1 MHDIKPE
8 YLLRALR
15 ERIKESH
22 LTYAKL
28 AQQLD
33 VPLSTLKRHLHSP
46 AISLDKLIEYCRM
59 VELSL
64 DDLIKQAR
72 QLQSQSDDLFTEIQ
86 DEVFFQFPELY
97 DFFQELRLAP
107 ESLDKMVAA
116 YQLTPTSTYSY
127 LRALEMIGLI
137 ELLPNNKFFLK
148 GPCHY
153 RFSEHSKLSYLFDQK
168 LKEHVYGSGEEKANI
183 ACSRMFLTKK
193 CIQEI
198 EEMVVRKILES
209 NTEHWLKAHETEQL
223 QHDVLLM
230 IRPHQKILFSNGIVN
245 LPNEFLAHVSS
256 SIESYASLEQGEQLQ
271 R

>member
-1 MHDIKPE
+1 MHNIKPD

-22 LTYAKL
+22 LTYAQL

-33 VPLSTLKRHLHSP
+33 VPLSTLKRHLHST
-46 AISLDKLIEYCRM
+46 AISLDKLIEYCRV

-64 DDLIKQAR
+64 DELIKQAKL
-72 QLQSQSDDLFTEIQ
+72 LQSQSDDLFTEIQ

-116 YQLTPTSTYSY
+116 YELTPTSTYAY

-137 ELLPNNKFFLK
+137 ELMPNNKFFLK

-153 RFSEHSKLSYLFDQK
+153 RFSEQSKLSYLFNQK
-168 LKEHVYGSGEEKANI
+168 LKQLVFENDSEKANI

-198 EEMVVRKILES
+198 EDMVIRKILES
-209 NTEHWLKAHETEQL
+209 NTEHWLQAHETEQL

-230 IRPHQKILFSNGIVN
+230 IRPHKKILFSAGIAN

-256 SIESYASLEQGEQLQ
+256 SIEAFGVPESPDSSHT
-271 R
+271 